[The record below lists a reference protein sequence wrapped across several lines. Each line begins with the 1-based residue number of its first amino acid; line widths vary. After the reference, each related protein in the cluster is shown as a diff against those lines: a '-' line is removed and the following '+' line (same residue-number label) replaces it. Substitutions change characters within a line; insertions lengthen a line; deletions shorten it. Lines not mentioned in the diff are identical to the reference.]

1 MMKIKHT
8 IAALAATSLAANAA
22 QVITSNGTV
31 SGADDANQAGPMWG
45 QQITVNI
52 GADTADG
59 SITPTVYIEELS
71 YQYSSSA
78 SGGVPGDF
86 MHVYS
91 GFVTDGTG
99 AITSIGTLIA
109 VSNDANFGTLA
120 GGDQLTWTFGGD
132 AADAISKSTQY
143 MFVSA
148 SDTTAGTVGNGL
160 GNLVGGG
167 YELATTN
174 PYSGGDTLRGNGGT
188 TGWDQDFELKT
199 NTVVAVPEPS
209 STALLGLGGLALI
222 LRRRK

>member
-1 MMKIKHT
+1 MKYT
-8 IAALAATSLAANAA
+8 LAALAATSLAANAA

-45 QQITVNI
+45 QQITVNV

-59 SITPTVYIEELS
+59 SITSTVYIEELS

-78 SGGVPGDF
+78 SGGIPGDF

-91 GFVTDGTG
+91 DFVTDGTG
-99 AITSIGTLIA
+99 AITSIGSLIA
-109 VSNDANFGTLA
+109 VGTA
-120 GGDQLTWTFGGD
+120 TIGTPTGGDQLTWTFSGGLD
-132 AADAISKSTQY
+132 AAIDKSTQY

-148 SDTTAGTVGNGL
+148 SDAVAGTVGNGL
-160 GNLVGGG
+160 GNLIGGG
-167 YELATTN
+167 YELATN
-174 PYSGGDTLRGNGGT
+174 DPYAGGDSLRGNGGN

-199 NTVVAVPEPS
+199 NTVAVPEPS
-209 STALLGLGGLALI
+209 SSALLGLAGLALI

>member
-31 SGADDANQAGPMWG
+31 TGADDSNHAGPMWG
-45 QQITVNI
+45 QQITANV

-59 SITPTVYIEELS
+59 SIPATIYIEELS

-78 SGGVPGDF
+78 SGGVPGNF

-91 GFVTDGTG
+91 DFVTDGTG
-99 AITSIGTLIA
+99 AITSIGSLIA
-109 VSNDANFGTLA
+109 VSDDASFGALT
-120 GGDQLTWTFGGD
+120 GNQQLTWTFGGD
-132 AADAISKSTQY
+132 LSDAITKSTQY

-148 SDTTAGTVGNGL
+148 SDAVAGTVGNGL
-160 GNLVGGG
+160 GNLVGAG
-167 YELATTN
+167 YELETNN
-174 PYSGGDTLRGNGGT
+174 PYSGGDALRGNGGN

-199 NTVVAVPEPS
+199 NTIAVPEPS

>member
-1 MMKIKHT
+1 MKLKYT
-8 IAALAATSLAANAA
+8 IAALAATTLAVNAA

-31 SGADDANQAGPMWG
+31 SGADDANHAGPMWG
-45 QQITVNI
+45 QQITVNV

-59 SITPTVYIEELS
+59 SITPTVFIEELS

-86 MHVYS
+86 MQVYS
-91 GFVTDGTG
+91 DFVTDGAG

-109 VSNDANFGTLA
+109 VSNDANFGVLA

-132 AADAISKSTQY
+132 ALDAISKSTQY

-148 SDTTAGTVGNGL
+148 SDAVAATLLSN
-160 GNLVGGG
+160 GNLIGGG

-174 PYSGGDTLRGNGGT
+174 PYAGGDSLRGNGGN

-199 NTVVAVPEPS
+199 NTVAVPEPS
-209 STALLGLGGLALI
+209 STALLGLAGLALI